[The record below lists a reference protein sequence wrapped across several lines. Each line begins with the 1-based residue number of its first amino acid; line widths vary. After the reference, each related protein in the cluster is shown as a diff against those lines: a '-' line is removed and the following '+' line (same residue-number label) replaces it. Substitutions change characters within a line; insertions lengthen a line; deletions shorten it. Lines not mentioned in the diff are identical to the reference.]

1 MYNTKIFPTPPDSW
15 NVVFVEQNSPM
26 VKVIRARP
34 AYDGPIYIA
43 DAALFVK
50 ATQPQ
55 LGITD
60 PYQLTEAQ
68 YQAVLKV
75 LRAQHGLI
83 HRYWHD
89 TTVQMSDF
97 KTKAWWPRAR
107 GHTSQRLKADGQPV
121 ATVFPKE
128 G

>member
-15 NVVFVEQNSPM
+15 NVVFVEQKLSDGKSNQGR
-26 VKVIRARP
+26 VQ

-60 PYQLTEAQ
+60 PY
-68 YQAVLKV
+68 
-75 LRAQHGLI
+75 H
-83 HRYWHD
+83 
-89 TTVQMSDF
+89 
-97 KTKAWWPRAR
+97 
-107 GHTSQRLKADGQPV
+107 
-121 ATVFPKE
+121 
-128 G
+128 